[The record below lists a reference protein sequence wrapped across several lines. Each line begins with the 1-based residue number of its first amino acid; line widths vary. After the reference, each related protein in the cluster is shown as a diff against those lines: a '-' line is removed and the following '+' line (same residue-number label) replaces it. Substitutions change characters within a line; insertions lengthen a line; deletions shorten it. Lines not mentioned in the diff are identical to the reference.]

1 MDYFSLQQKIALA
14 RSLITKTSPAYVQFY
29 ITARCNLACEQCNI
43 IYADANAQEMTIDQ
57 IRLMAENLAAI
68 GVCVILLIG
77 GEPFVRK
84 DLPEIVKA
92 FTENGIHV
100 RMQTNGLATR
110 QALEECVRN
119 GAHDIS
125 ISLDSLRPELQDT
138 INGGFRKSWERAI
151 NSVSVIN
158 DIFPENGT
166 AFFNNVLMPRNLHDI
181 QDVIRFASAIGWGV
195 SVVPVHVSTPDKP
208 RGFQT
213 FDDEAVV
220 TFPKERY
227 AEVKK
232 AVEHLKS
239 LRKSGLNL
247 YDSDEY
253 LDDVYRFV
261 AKEPLQWRRRNNN
274 VCDSPNLYFAIAPNG
289 NLKVCCDYEP
299 NGRYPVYDPEFPELV
314 SGRTDLR
321 GRLFVHAIMQRL
333 HVWQLPR
340 DHDLG
345 PLHEG
350 DDRALPLFQRSSAG
364 AAEVR
369 RPATARDRGA
379 NSVGPHRRASGSRRH
394 ARTADQARLLTRTDE
409 QAPGPSLSAAETSLD
424 VARSCSR

>member
-1 MDYFSLQQKIALA
+1 MDYFSLQQKVALA

-92 FTENGIHV
+92 FTECGIHV

-181 QDVIRFASAIGWGV
+181 QDVIRFATAIGWGV

-232 AVEHLKS
+232 AVEHLKA
-239 LRKSGLNL
+239 LRRSGLNL

-299 NGRYPVYDPEFPELV
+299 NGRYPVYDPEFPNWYRD
-314 SGRTDLR
+314 GR
-321 GRLFVHAIMQRL
+321 I
-333 HVWQLPR
+333 
-340 DHDLG
+340 
-345 PLHEG
+345 HE
-350 DDRALPLFQRSSAG
+350 DAYSF
-364 AAEVR
+364 
-369 RPATARDRGA
+369 T
-379 NSVGPHRRASGSRRH
+379 
-394 ARTADQARLLTRTDE
+394 
-409 QAPGPSLSAAETSLD
+409 
-424 VARSCSR
+424 RSCSGCMYGSYPEITISARYMKAMIERFHYFNVRPPVLQKYDAQQLREIAAQILWDRTGEHLDPAVLPERLIKRAS

>member
-1 MDYFSLQQKIALA
+1 
-14 RSLITKTSPAYVQFY
+14 
-29 ITARCNLACEQCNI
+29 
-43 IYADANAQEMTIDQ
+43 
-57 IRLMAENLAAI
+57 
-68 GVCVILLIG
+68 
-77 GEPFVRK
+77 
-84 DLPEIVKA
+84 
-92 FTENGIHV
+92 
-100 RMQTNGLATR
+100 MQTNGLATR

-181 QDVIRFASAIGWGV
+181 QDVIRFATAIGWGV

-239 LRKSGLNL
+239 LRRSGLNL

-299 NGRYPVYDPEFPELV
+299 NGRYPVYHPEFPDWYRD
-314 SGRTDLR
+314 GR
-321 GRLFVHAIMQRL
+321 I
-333 HVWQLPR
+333 
-340 DHDLG
+340 
-345 PLHEG
+345 HE
-350 DDRALPLFQRSSAG
+350 DAYSF
-364 AAEVR
+364 
-369 RPATARDRGA
+369 T
-379 NSVGPHRRASGSRRH
+379 
-394 ARTADQARLLTRTDE
+394 
-409 QAPGPSLSAAETSLD
+409 
-424 VARSCSR
+424 RSCSGCMYGSYPEITISARYMKAMIERFHYFNVRPPVLQKYDAQQLREIAAQILWDRTGEHLDPAVMPERLIKRAS